1 MDYSSYLEFVDRWHG
16 LRADELQSLADRAGV
31 KAVILPVNAE
41 TSAERFAEYVLGQL
55 KNGVSAVLLLKL
67 QDNANT
73 RSDPGG
79 HYVALVPRN
88 NGEQL
93 EFFDPAGKSPHT
105 YPLPHWVHELTEH
118 FEEGV
123 WQPDRTQP
131 PHSTSCGP
139 WCLIRIMLS
148 HLCRRSFIQNVLSV
162 RRFS

>member
-1 MDYSSYLEFVDRWHG
+1 MDYSPYLDFVDRWHG
-16 LRADELQSLADRAGV
+16 LRADELQGLADRAGV
-31 KAVILPVNAE
+31 KAVIIPVNAE
-41 TSAERFAEYVLGQL
+41 SSTERFGQYVLGQL
-55 KNGVSAVLLLKL
+55 KNGTSAVLLLDL
-67 QDNANT
+67 HDTNT
-73 RSDPGG
+73 RSEPGG

-93 EFFDPAGKSPHT
+93 EFFDPAGKSPDT
-105 YPLPHWVHELTEH
+105 YPMPSWVCDLTDY

-148 HLCRRSFIQNVLSV
+148 HLCRRSFIQNVLAV
-162 RRFS
+162 RRFSD